1 MPRPCLADLE
11 GLLGLRSSSMPSC
24 QVHCPIHQHILQ
36 GERPYDRKSGSD
48 GVRAWTSCMAH
59 ANSSSSSGPRRR
71 VAFCRR
77 IAVSHTSFE
86 CFKDNGKRELDYVPK
101 TARMKSINSSYL
113 AWQSPRI
120 RSMCANWQETKTF
133 QLLFL
138 VCCGEASHAI
148 KQPSVTRTDL
158 ETRRARAPIW
168 NDYLG
173 ANPVDFRCEM
183 CCFNIAV
190 VCISCK
196 RFVPEP
202 ISNFPQ
208 VSKPPKLLHDTV
220 TSYGLCKERNLQ

>member
-36 GERPYDRKSGSD
+36 GGRPYDRKSGSD

-113 AWQSPRI
+113 PWQSPRI
-120 RSMCANWQETKTF
+120 RSMCANCRKPKHSSCFFWCVAE
-133 QLLFL
+133 
-138 VCCGEASHAI
+138 
-148 KQPSVTRTDL
+148 KQVMPSNSRQSPEQTWRL
-158 ETRRARAPIW
+158 EG
-168 NDYLG
+168 LG
-173 ANPVDFRCEM
+173 RPSGTTTSAQIRWIFAAKC
-183 CCFNIAV
+183 AV
-190 VCISCK
+190 S
-196 RFVPEP
+196 
-202 ISNFPQ
+202 
-208 VSKPPKLLHDTV
+208 T
-220 TSYGLCKERNLQ
+220 